1 MPMRLF
7 TTIILGLLFALPA
20 LPFSI
25 VPDVKDTVMLEEVT
39 ISSIKQTDKLYQSPV
54 ASTVIGADEAER
66 LNIVTLKGLS
76 DIVPN
81 FYVPDYGSRITSSI
95 YVRGL
100 GARMDQ
106 PVIGFIVDNVPFMNK
121 DSYDFDIAD
130 IYSVEML
137 RGPQSTLYGRNTM
150 GGLINISTLSPL
162 RWQGFRGKLDYGSA
176 NSWSAQAGW
185 YGLLKPGMG
194 LAAVAGFTSSDGF
207 FKNELTGKNLD
218 KERQLT
224 ARLKF
229 DWNISSDFV
238 LRNTFSLSRL
248 RQGGYPYE
256 YLQTGKIAYNDTCFY
271 HRFTLNDGLTLRWI
285 LPKVILSSI
294 TSLQYINDNMT
305 LDQDFLPES
314 YFTLV
319 QKKQETALT
328 QDFVARSSTPIGR
341 YSWLTGLFGF
351 YRHCSMQAPVV
362 FKETGIKELIVDHRN
377 SANPAFPIKWLSDS
391 FPLNSDFEM
400 PGYGIAVY
408 HRSELDF
415 NPVKV
420 TLGLR
425 LDYERS
431 TLDYH
436 SYCSTAY
443 NMYYYPTGSTT
454 AEYLKTVAIDIND
467 RGKLSNDF
475 LELLPMFGVVWDLN
489 NNNIC
494 NLYLNITK
502 GYKAGGFNTQMFSDV
517 LQQSLMGLMGIAS
530 LYDPEEI
537 VSYKPE
543 KSWNFEVGAHY
554 VSPESSFEGSASLF
568 YILCRDQQLTMFPDG
583 TTTGRIMTNAGK
595 TRSFGGELQGAYNSP
610 FGLRISV
617 GYGYT
622 NAKFQEFNNGLI
634 NMAGKYI
641 PYAPSHTLSAE
652 FSWMRQ
658 FSDNGFIRSLSLEGG
673 LRGTGPIYWNDDNS
687 RMQKFYAVVNA
698 SATLSGKNWSLML
711 HGDNITDTRY
721 YTFYFISMNNEFV
734 QRAKPALWG
743 VTLRLYF

>member
-1 MPMRLF
+1 MRL
-7 TTIILGLLFALPA
+7 TTAIISTLISALQAFAVSTPASLG
-20 LPFSI
+20 
-25 VPDVKDTVMLEEVT
+25 DTVMLEEVT
-39 ISSIKQTDKLYQSPV
+39 ISSIKQTDKLYQTPS
-54 ASTVIGADEAER
+54 ASTVIGADEAQR
-66 LNIVTLKGLS
+66 LNVVTLKGLS

-106 PVIGFIVDNVPFMNK
+106 PVIGFIVDNVPYMNK
-121 DSYDFDIAD
+121 DSYDFDISD

-162 RWQGFRGKLDYGSA
+162 RWQGFRGKLEYGSA
-176 NSWSAQAGW
+176 NTWCAQAGW

-229 DWNISSDFV
+229 DWNISSNFV
-238 LRNTFSLSRL
+238 LRNTVSISRL

-271 HRFTLNDGLTLRWI
+271 HRFTLNDGLTLRWT
-285 LPKVILSSI
+285 LPKVVLSSI
-294 TSLQYINDNMT
+294 TSVQYINDNMT

-314 YFTLV
+314 YFTLT
-319 QKKQETALT
+319 QKKQETAVT
-328 QDFVARSSTPIGR
+328 QDFVVRSSSPIGR

-362 FKETGIKELIVDHRN
+362 FKDSGIKELIVDHRN
-377 SANPAFPIKWLSDS
+377 TANPAFPIKWLSDT

-400 PGYGIAVY
+400 PGYGAAVY

-415 NPVKV
+415 DPVKI

-425 LDYERS
+425 LDYEHS
-431 TLDYH
+431 ALDYH
-436 SYCSTAY
+436 SYCNTAY
-443 NMYYYPTGSTT
+443 RMYHFPAGSDTP
-454 AEYLKTVAIDIND
+454 EYLKTVSIKIDD
-467 RGKLSNDF
+467 TGKLYNDF
-475 LELLPMFGVVWDLN
+475 LELLPMLGVVWDLSRQN
-489 NNNIC
+489 VF
-494 NLYLNITK
+494 NLYLNIAK

-517 LQQSLMGLMGIAS
+517 LQQRLMSLMGLAS

-543 KSWNFEVGAHY
+543 KSWNFEVGSHFI
-554 VSPESSFEGSASLF
+554 SSDSAFEGSASLF

-595 TRSFGGELQGAYNSP
+595 TRSFGGELQGAYNTS
-610 FGLRISV
+610 FGMRISI

-622 NAKFQEFNNGLI
+622 NAKFLEFNNGLLD
-634 NMAGKYI
+634 MAGKHI
-641 PYAPSHTLSAE
+641 PYAPAHTLSAE
-652 FSWMRQ
+652 LCWTRELSR
-658 FSDNGFIRSLSLEGG
+658 SGFFRTLSLEGG
-673 LRGTGPIYWNDDNS
+673 MRGTGPIYWNDDNS
-687 RMQKFYAVVNA
+687 RIQKFYAVVNA
-698 SATLSGKNWSLML
+698 SATLSGKNWSFML
-711 HGDNITDTRY
+711 HGDNITDTHY

-734 QRAKPALWG
+734 QRAKPARWG
-743 VTLRLYF
+743 VTLRLFF